1 MKFGACCQNW
11 IDEAAKRFLL
21 DGIRTKERGRHA
33 DLASRHDIWSTGDAV
48 LTEAALAF
56 DCMDRMPPPG
66 RRQDGKIPKGYPAE
80 SRAIISLALRKSE
93 VSSPSLNFPYAEAST

>member
-1 MKFGACCQNW
+1 MKIRGTLPKL
-11 IDEAAKRFLL
+11 DRRAAKRFLL

-33 DLASRHDIWSTGDAV
+33 DLASRHGIWSTGDAV

-66 RRQDGKIPKGYPAE
+66 HRQGA
-80 SRAIISLALRKSE
+80 
-93 VSSPSLNFPYAEAST
+93 